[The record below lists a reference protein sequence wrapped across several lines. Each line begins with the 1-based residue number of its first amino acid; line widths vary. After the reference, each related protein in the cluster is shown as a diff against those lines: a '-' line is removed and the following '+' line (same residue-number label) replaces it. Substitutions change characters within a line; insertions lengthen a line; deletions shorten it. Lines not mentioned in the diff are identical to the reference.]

1 MTSHWE
7 LVAEMEAVLRPACQY
22 AEKVQRDKQVTIGL
36 SWIHILYMNEQIA
49 RTTAYKVV
57 DFNETWDCAPQYAK
71 LKKKRVL
78 PQNLLPEAQELR
90 KRLIDE
96 VNSYFERPKAY
107 ELLTLVLDPIVWT
120 IGKDCLKLCDPGVIE
135 EAWTLMKAAYKAEGE
150 RYLQAQTPEV
160 QPAETRETLI
170 DEDSNFSVDFVS
182 MVQRR
187 RAQTPLTP
195 EPIVR
200 APNMDASTEELETWK
215 TLVVNWNEVF
225 AEQGLAQPEPR
236 QLKDVKLVAGQVDIL
251 KWWKK
256 RAARY
261 PIIPRLALRYLAKPD
276 SNGFQERVFSRAK
289 AIDSPLRQRLS
300 KWKYEMLT
308 LSAVNGPW
316 MAATPNSEDFVD
328 SSNLAQYTE
337 QLRSYFEDGT
347 ENDEEL
353 DEELGSLFA

>member
-1 MTSHWE
+1 
-7 LVAEMEAVLRPACQY
+7 MEAVLRPACQY
-22 AEKVQRDKQVTIGL
+22 AEKVQRDKRVTIGL
-36 SWIHILYMNEQIA
+36 SWIHILYMKEQIA

-57 DFNETWDCAPQYAK
+57 DFNYTWDCAQQYVK

-78 PQNLLPEAQELR
+78 PQDLLPEAQELR

-96 VNSYFERPKAY
+96 VDSYFERPKAY
-107 ELLTLVLDPIVWT
+107 ELLTLVLDPVVWT
-120 IGKDCLKLCDPGVIE
+120 IGKDFLKLYDPGVVE

-160 QPAETRETLI
+160 LQTAEPLI
-170 DEDSNFSVDFVS
+170 DEDSNLSVDFVS

-187 RAQTPLTP
+187 RAQTPQTP
-195 EPIVR
+195 EPVVR
-200 APNMDASTEELETWK
+200 APNMDASTKELETWN
-215 TLVVNWNEVF
+215 TLAVNWNEVF

-236 QLKDVKLVAGQVDIL
+236 QLKDVFFVAGRVDIL

-256 RAARY
+256 RCATY
-261 PIIPRLALRYLAKPD
+261 PIISRLALRYLAKPD

-316 MAATPNSEDFVD
+316 MASTTTSEDFVD
-328 SSNLAQYTE
+328 STNLAQYTE
-337 QLRSYFEDGT
+337 QLRSFFEDGT

-353 DEELGSLFA
+353 DEELGSLLA